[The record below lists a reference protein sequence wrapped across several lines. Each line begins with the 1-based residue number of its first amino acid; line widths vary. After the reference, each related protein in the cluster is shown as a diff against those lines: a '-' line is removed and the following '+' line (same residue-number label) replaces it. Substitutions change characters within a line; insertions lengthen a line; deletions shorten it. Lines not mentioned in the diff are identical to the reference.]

1 LIQKSEFQTRK
12 GKVLLKGSNRIGWEV
27 TMKLMKILGV
37 LLLGTS
43 VLVAGDVV
51 KIERMSLELATEIA
65 ERSVEACRAQGY
77 WVSAVVVDRS
87 ANVQVVMRDTYA
99 SRFTMQIAEEKAN
112 AVIMSGTDMAAFIAN
127 RADIRNEINNI
138 DGLIMMRGGL
148 PVKSGDV
155 MLGAVG
161 VSGAPGGDLDAACAA
176 KALKS
181 LEERLA
187 FAMMEEEEK

>member
-1 LIQKSEFQTRK
+1 
-12 GKVLLKGSNRIGWEV
+12 
-27 TMKLMKILGV
+27 MKMMKIVG
-37 LLLGTS
+37 LLCLCVSILTAA
-43 VLVAGDVV
+43 VVV
-51 KIERMSLELATEIA
+51 KIERMSLELATEVA
-65 ERSVEACRAQGY
+65 KRSVEACRAQGY

-99 SRFTMQIAEEKAN
+99 ARFTMQIAEEKAN
-112 AVIMSGTDMAAFIAN
+112 AVIMGGTDSATLVSN
-127 RADIRNEINNI
+127 RADIRNELNNI

-148 PVKSGDV
+148 AVKSGDV
-155 MLGAVG
+155 LLGAVG

-187 FAMMEEEEK
+187 FSLMDDADEE

>member
-1 LIQKSEFQTRK
+1 
-12 GKVLLKGSNRIGWEV
+12 
-27 TMKLMKILGV
+27 MKMMKITG
-37 LLLGTS
+37 LLL
-43 VLVAGDVV
+43 AGVSAFGAADVV
-51 KIERMSLELATEIA
+51 KIERMSLELATEVA
-65 ERSVEACRAQGY
+65 KRSVEACRAQGY

-99 SRFTMQIAEEKAN
+99 ARFTMQIAEQKAN
-112 AVIMSGTDMAAFIAN
+112 AVIMAGTDSSTFVKN
-127 RADIRNEINNI
+127 RADIRNELNNI

-187 FAMMEEEEK
+187 FSLMADEEEE

>member
-1 LIQKSEFQTRK
+1 
-12 GKVLLKGSNRIGWEV
+12 
-27 TMKLMKILGV
+27 MKMMKIVG
-37 LLLGTS
+37 LLCLS
-43 VLVAGDVV
+43 VSILTAADVV
-51 KIERMSLELATEIA
+51 KIERMSLELATEVA
-65 ERSVEACRAQGY
+65 KRSVEACRAQGY

-99 SRFTMQIAEEKAN
+99 ARFTMQIAEEKAN
-112 AVIMSGTDMAAFIAN
+112 AVIMGGTDSATLVSN
-127 RADIRNEINNI
+127 RADIRNELNNI

-148 PVKSGDV
+148 AVKSGDV
-155 MLGAVG
+155 LLGAVG

-187 FAMMEEEEK
+187 FSLMDDADEE

>member
-1 LIQKSEFQTRK
+1 MT
-12 GKVLLKGSNRIGWEV
+12 LK
-27 TMKLMKILGV
+27 KIAGI

-43 VLVAGDVV
+43 LLMAGDVV
-51 KIERMSLELATEIA
+51 KIERMSLELATEVA
-65 ERSVEACRAQGY
+65 KRSIEACRAQGY

-99 SRFTMQIAEEKAN
+99 PRFTIQIAEQKAN
-112 AVIMSGTDMAAFIAN
+112 SVIMAGTDSATFVTN
-127 RADIRNEINNI
+127 RADIRNELNNI
-138 DGLIMMRGGL
+138 DGLIMMGGAL
-148 PVKSGDV
+148 AVKSGDV

-187 FAMMEEEEK
+187 FAMMEDEEQ

>member
-1 LIQKSEFQTRK
+1 
-12 GKVLLKGSNRIGWEV
+12 
-27 TMKLMKILGV
+27 MKMMKIAGV
-37 LLLGTS
+37 LLFGFS
-43 VLVAGDVV
+43 ALVASDVV
-51 KIERMSLELATEIA
+51 KIERMSLDLATEVA
-65 ERSVEACRAQGY
+65 KRSVEACRAQGY

-87 ANVQVVMRDTYA
+87 ANVQVVLRDTYA
-99 SRFTMQIAEEKAN
+99 ARFTMQIAEQKAN
-112 AVIMSGTDMAAFIAN
+112 AVIMSGTDSSTFVSN
-127 RADIRNEINNI
+127 RADIRNELNNI

-155 MLGAVG
+155 TLGAVG

-187 FAMMEEEEK
+187 FSLMDDEEE

>member
-1 LIQKSEFQTRK
+1 
-12 GKVLLKGSNRIGWEV
+12 
-27 TMKLMKILGV
+27 MKIINIAGV
-37 LLLGTS
+37 LLLGAS
-43 VLVAGDVV
+43 ALIAGDVV
-51 KIERMSLELATEIA
+51 KIERMSLELATEVA
-65 ERSVEACRAQGY
+65 KRSVEVCRAQGY

-99 SRFTMQIAEEKAN
+99 PRFTMQIAEQKAN
-112 AVIMSGTDMAAFIAN
+112 TVIMAGTDSAAFVAS
-127 RADIRNEINNI
+127 RADIRNELNNI
-138 DGLIMMRGGL
+138 DGLIMMGGAL
-148 PVKSGDV
+148 AVKSGDV

-187 FAMMEEEEK
+187 FAMMEEE

>member
-1 LIQKSEFQTRK
+1 MIL
-12 GKVLLKGSNRIGWEV
+12 N
-27 TMKLMKILGV
+27 KIAGI
-37 LLLGTS
+37 LLLGAST
-43 VLVAGDVV
+43 LIAGDVV
-51 KIERMSLELATEIA
+51 KIERMSLELATEVA
-65 ERSVEACRAQGY
+65 KRSVEACRAQGY

-99 SRFTMQIAEEKAN
+99 PRFTIQIAEQKAN
-112 AVIMSGTDMAAFIAN
+112 SVIMAGTDSASFVAS
-127 RADIRNEINNI
+127 RADIRNELNNI
-138 DGLIMMRGGL
+138 DGLIMMGGAL
-148 PVKSGDV
+148 AVKSGDV

-187 FAMMEEEEK
+187 FAMMGEEEE

>member
-1 LIQKSEFQTRK
+1 
-12 GKVLLKGSNRIGWEV
+12 
-27 TMKLMKILGV
+27 MKMMKMAS
-37 LLLGTS
+37 LLL
-43 VLVAGDVV
+43 AGVSAFGAADVV
-51 KIERMSLELATEIA
+51 KIERMSLDLATEVA
-65 ERSVEACRAQGY
+65 KRSVEACRAQGY

-87 ANVQVVMRDTYA
+87 ANVQVVLRDTFA
-99 SRFTMQIAEEKAN
+99 ARFTMQIAQQKAN
-112 AVIMSGTDMAAFIAN
+112 AVIMSGSDSASFVAN
-127 RADIRNEINNI
+127 RGDIRNEINNI

-187 FAMMEEEEK
+187 FSLMEEEEE

>member
-1 LIQKSEFQTRK
+1 MKI
-12 GKVLLKGSNRIGWEV
+12 
-27 TMKLMKILGV
+27 MKLGGV
-37 LLLGTS
+37 LLLGMS
-43 VLVAGDVV
+43 AFGAGDVV
-51 KIERMSLELATEIA
+51 KIERMSLELATEVA
-65 ERSVEACRAQGY
+65 KRSVEACRAQGY

-99 SRFTMQIAEEKAN
+99 SRFTMEIAEQKAN
-112 AVIMSGTDMAAFIAN
+112 AVIMSGTDSSTFVKN
-127 RADIRNEINNI
+127 RADIRNELNNI
-138 DGLIMMRGGL
+138 DGLIMMSGAL
-148 PVKSGDV
+148 AVKSGDV

-187 FAMMEEEEK
+187 FSMMEEEE